1 MSSNDSNVASIMRYF
16 LPLFNTPDMLNRLTN
31 RTLIGF
37 SLLCVILSCSA
48 PKRAQY
54 HYKRALAN
62 GLKVEQGSDTIRI
75 ATIDSIP
82 VIKNDTIVWEKV
94 ITYKDT
100 VVQFR
105 TVEIPKT
112 RWQTRIEM
120 RERIKI
126 EKIRGDVIT
135 KQHEV
140 VRYRLRWWPFWLGL
154 AIPFVLRLAWAAV
167 LSKLNR

>member
-1 MSSNDSNVASIMRYF
+1 MRVSIII
-16 LPLFNTPDMLNRLTN
+16 LS
-31 RTLIGF
+31 LISTIF
-37 SLLCVILSCSA
+37 ATSCSA

-62 GLKVEQGSDTIRI
+62 GLKVVQDTDTIRI
-75 ATIDSIP
+75 ATVDSIP
-82 VIKNDTIVWEKV
+82 IVRNDTIFWEKV
-94 ITYKDT
+94 LTYKDT

-112 RWQTRIEM
+112 RWQTRIEWKY
-120 RERIKI
+120 RTKI
-126 EKIRGDVIT
+126 EKIKGDVIT
-135 KQHEV
+135 KKHEV

-154 AIPFVLRLAWAAV
+154 AIPFVLRLAWSAI

>member
-1 MSSNDSNVASIMRYF
+1 MS
-16 LPLFNTPDMLNRLTN
+16 
-31 RTLIGF
+31 LISTIF
-37 SLLCVILSCSA
+37 ATSCSA

-62 GLKVEQGSDTIRI
+62 GLKVVQDSDTIRI
-75 ATIDSIP
+75 ATVDSFPI
-82 VIKNDTIVWEKV
+82 VRNDTIFWEKV
-94 ITYKDT
+94 LTYKDT

-112 RWQTRIEM
+112 RWQTRIEWKY
-120 RERIKI
+120 RTKI
-126 EKIRGDVIT
+126 EKIKGDVIT

-140 VRYRLRWWPFWLGL
+140 VSYRLRWWPFWLGL
-154 AIPFVLRLAWAAV
+154 AIPFVLRLAWSAI

>member
-1 MSSNDSNVASIMRYF
+1 MRYI
-16 LPLFNTPDMLNRLTN
+16 LPL
-31 RTLIGF
+31 LI
-37 SLLCVILSCSA
+37 LIVSCSA
-48 PKRAQY
+48 PKRAQW

-62 GLKVEQGSDTIRI
+62 GLKVEQDSDTIRI

-94 ITYKDT
+94 LTYRDT
-100 VVQFR
+100 IVQFK

-112 RWQTRIEM
+112 KWQTRVEM

-126 EKIRGDVIT
+126 EKIKGDTIVQKAKAEQKVTYIT
-135 KQHEV
+135 
-140 VRYRLRWWPFWLGL
+140 RWWPFWLGL
-154 AIPFVLRLAWAAV
+154 AIPFVLRLAWSAL

>member
-1 MSSNDSNVASIMRYF
+1 
-16 LPLFNTPDMLNRLTN
+16 MLNRITN

-37 SLLCVILSCSA
+37 SLLCVLLSCSA

-62 GLKVEQGSDTIRI
+62 GLKVEQDSDTIRI

-112 RWQTRIEM
+112 RWQTRIEWKY
-120 RERIKI
+120 RTKI
-126 EKIRGDVIT
+126 EKIKGDVIT

-140 VRYRLRWWPFWLGL
+140 VRYRVRWWPFWLGL
-154 AIPFVLRLAWAAV
+154 AIPFVLRLLWSLV
-167 LSKLNR
+167 LTKLNR

>member
-1 MSSNDSNVASIMRYF
+1 MSSNDSNVTSIMRYI
-16 LPLFNTPDMLNRLTN
+16 LPL
-31 RTLIGF
+31 LI
-37 SLLCVILSCSA
+37 LIVSCSA
-48 PKRAQY
+48 PKRAQW
-54 HYKRALAN
+54 HYKRAVAN
-62 GLKVEQGSDTIRI
+62 GLQLVHDSDTIRI
-75 ATIDSIP
+75 TTIDSIP

-94 ITYKDT
+94 LTYKDT

-112 RWQTRIEM
+112 RWQTRIEWKY
-120 RERIKI
+120 RTKI
-126 EKIRGDVIT
+126 EKIKGDVIT

-154 AIPFVLRLAWAAV
+154 AIPFVLRLAWSAI

>member
-1 MSSNDSNVASIMRYF
+1 MRYI
-16 LPLFNTPDMLNRLTN
+16 LPLLL
-31 RTLIGF
+31 LI
-37 SLLCVILSCSA
+37 VSCSA

-62 GLKVEQGSDTIRI
+62 GLKIEQGSDTIRV

-82 VIKNDTIVWEKV
+82 VIVHDTIVWEKV
-94 ITYKDT
+94 LTYKDT

-112 RWQTRIEM
+112 RWQTRLEYRYKTNIQK
-120 RERIKI
+120 IK
-126 EKIRGDVIT
+126 GDVIS

-140 VRYRLRWWPFWLGL
+140 VKYRVRWWPFWLGL
-154 AIPFVLRLAWAAV
+154 AIPFVLRIAWGAV
-167 LSKLNR
+167 LSKLNT

>member
-1 MSSNDSNVASIMRYF
+1 MRYF
-16 LPLFNTPDMLNRLTN
+16 LPL
-31 RTLIGF
+31 LI
-37 SLLCVILSCSA
+37 LIVSCSA

-105 TVEIPKT
+105 TVTLPKT
-112 RWQTRIEM
+112 RWQTRIEWKY
-120 RERIKI
+120 RTKI
-126 EKIRGDVIT
+126 EKIKGDVIT
-135 KQHEV
+135 KEHEV
-140 VRYRLRWWPFWLGL
+140 VRYRVRWWPFWLGL
-154 AIPFVLRLAWAAV
+154 AIPFVLRLAWSAI

>member
-1 MSSNDSNVASIMRYF
+1 MRYI
-16 LPLFNTPDMLNRLTN
+16 LPL
-31 RTLIGF
+31 LI
-37 SLLCVILSCSA
+37 LIVSCSA
-48 PKRAQY
+48 PKRAQW

-62 GLKVEQGSDTIRI
+62 GLQLVQGSDTIRI
-75 ATIDSIP
+75 TTIDSIP

-105 TVEIPKT
+105 TVTLPKT

-126 EKIRGDVIT
+126 EKIKGDTIVKQAKAEQRVTYIT
-135 KQHEV
+135 
-140 VRYRLRWWPFWLGL
+140 RWWPFWLGL
-154 AIPFVLRLAWAAV
+154 AIPFVLRLAWSAI

>member
-1 MSSNDSNVASIMRYF
+1 MRYF
-16 LPLFNTPDMLNRLTN
+16 LPL
-31 RTLIGF
+31 LI
-37 SLLCVILSCSA
+37 LIVSCSA

-62 GLKVEQGSDTIRI
+62 GLKVVQDIDTIRI
-75 ATIDSIP
+75 ATVDSFPI
-82 VIKNDTIVWEKV
+82 VRNDTIFWEKV
-94 ITYKDT
+94 LTYKDT

-112 RWQTRIEM
+112 RWQTRIEWKY
-120 RERIKI
+120 RTKI
-126 EKIRGDVIT
+126 EKIKGDVIT

-140 VRYRLRWWPFWLGL
+140 VRYRVRWWPFWLGL
-154 AIPFVLRLAWAAV
+154 AIPFVLRLAWAAI

>member
-1 MSSNDSNVASIMRYF
+1 MRYF
-16 LPLFNTPDMLNRLTN
+16 LPL
-31 RTLIGF
+31 LI
-37 SLLCVILSCSA
+37 LIVSCSA

-62 GLKVEQGSDTIRI
+62 GLKVVQDSDTIRI
-75 ATIDSIP
+75 ATVDSIP
-82 VIKNDTIVWEKV
+82 IVRNDTIFWEKV

-154 AIPFVLRLAWAAV
+154 AIPFVLRLAWAAI